1 MKTEIALWIAFH
13 LFVIAVL
20 ALDLGFLRRK
30 ARVVRPRE
38 AVIWTGVWVTLAAL
52 FCAGIWLTGGAERSL
67 QYATAYLVEY
77 SLSVD
82 NLFVF
87 LLVFTY
93 FGVPPLYRHRLLFWG
108 ILGAFVMRATLIILG
123 AALVSRFHWLLYGF
137 GAFLL
142 YSAAKMMFSKEDEQ
156 INPERNAVL
165 RWARK
170 LLPVA
175 SGDTGASFLVRER
188 GAWKVTPLFLTL
200 LVIETTDL
208 LFALDSIPAVLG
220 ISRDS
225 FIVYTSN
232 VFAILGLR
240 SLFFV
245 VAALMDKFHY
255 LKLGVS
261 AVLAFIGGKMLVEPW
276 WPVPLLVS
284 LAIVAVLLALSIVAS
299 VFHAAKPNP
308 PALDDG
314 RG

>member
-1 MKTEIALWIAFH
+1 LVTVIALWVGFH
-13 LFVIAVL
+13 LFVLAVL
-20 ALDLGFLRRK
+20 ALDLGVLRRK
-30 ARVVRPRE
+30 SRVVRPRE
-38 AVIWTGVWVTLAAL
+38 AVIWTSVWVTLAGL
-52 FCAGIWLTGGAERSL
+52 FCAGIWLTSGPERGL
-67 QYATAYLVEY
+67 QFTAAYLVEY

-87 LLVFTY
+87 LLVFAY
-93 FGVPPLYRHRLLFWG
+93 FQVPPLYRHRLLFWG
-108 ILGAFVMRATLIILG
+108 VLGAFVLRGTLIILG
-123 AALVSRFHWLLYGF
+123 ATLVSRFHWLLYAF
-137 GAFLL
+137 GALLL
-142 YSAAKMMFSKEDEQ
+142 YSAAKMMLSKEDQ
-156 INPERNAVL
+156 PIDPERNAVL
-165 RWARK
+165 RWARR

-175 SGDTGASFLVRER
+175 SGDTGPSFVVRQR

-245 VAALMDKFHY
+245 IAALMDKFHY

-261 AVLAFIGGKMLVEPW
+261 AILAFIGGKLLLEPW
-276 WPVPLLVS
+276 LPVPLLVS
-284 LAIVAVLLALSIVAS
+284 LAIVAGLLAASIVAS
-299 VFHAAKPNP
+299 MFHAAKSNP
-308 PALDDG
+308 PALDD
-314 RG
+314 RRS